1 MVHFLIATAIVIASI
16 SLLSTAFHT
25 QPNYQSRYKHR
36 RKYTASHIL
45 QGRKE
50 DDNRW
55 DYDEKQV
62 NIDPPLQE
70 GNRMR
75 KNKKRSINIV
85 NDDYTPPSSLEST
98 TNFLLQ
104 PIPIFSY
111 QLPLI
116 YLLVNIIGVTTLP
129 TITWILTTIL
139 FCLYFALGWTI
150 LGDSNNVDT
159 SFFLGEKENEN
170 QYAYLNEEEDTI
182 DNVRMGILP
191 FASYVGAIASG
202 ALLSPQGLVM
212 DSESISLFPVA
223 SIIIMSIPLL
233 ALLGETKEMSREELR
248 LDMKQTRQLLVSEE
262 RKKMDLWDH
271 DLKAKSVEMSEEND
285 PSMRQS
291 D

>member
-1 MVHFLIATAIVIASI
+1 
-16 SLLSTAFHT
+16 
-25 QPNYQSRYKHR
+25 
-36 RKYTASHIL
+36 
-45 QGRKE
+45 
-50 DDNRW
+50 
-55 DYDEKQV
+55 
-62 NIDPPLQE
+62 
-70 GNRMR
+70 MR
-75 KNKKRSINIV
+75 KNKNQSINKV
-85 NDDYTPPSSLEST
+85 NDDYIPPRMLEST

-111 QLPLI
+111 RLPLI
-116 YLLVNIIGVTTLP
+116 YILVNIIAITTLP
-129 TITWILTTIL
+129 TITWTLTTIL

-150 LGDSNNVDT
+150 VGDSDNVDA
-159 SFFLGEKENEN
+159 SFFLGEKEDEN
-170 QYAYLNEEEDTI
+170 QYAYLNEEVDTI

-191 FASYVGAIASG
+191 FASFVGAIASG

-233 ALLGETKEMSREELR
+233 ALLGEMKELSREELR

-262 RKKMDLWDH
+262 RKRMDLWDH

-285 PSMRQS
+285 PSLRQS

>member
-1 MVHFLIATAIVIASI
+1 MINKYGSLFDCNSNCHASI
-16 SLLSTAFHT
+16 SLHSTAFRT
-25 QPNYQSRYKHR
+25 QPNYQSQYKHK

-45 QGRKE
+45 QGMKE

-55 DYDEKQV
+55 DYDEKQI

-75 KNKKRSINIV
+75 KNKKRLINIV
-85 NDDYTPPSSLEST
+85 NDDYIPPSALEST

-111 QLPLI
+111 QLKLI
-116 YLLVNIIGVTTLP
+116 YLLVNIIAITTLP
-129 TITWILTTIL
+129 TITGILTTIL

-182 DNVRMGILP
+182 DNVRMGTLP
-191 FASYVGAIASG
+191 FASFVGAIASG

-212 DSESISLFPVA
+212 DSGSISLFPVA

-233 ALLGETKEMSREELR
+233 ALIGETKELSREELR

-285 PSMRQS
+285 LA
-291 D
+291 